1 MVFWMRILRLIL
13 MIIIKFI
20 GLIFSI
26 EIILM
31 RYWRIYVIYERFVKF
46 KDIVCVFF
54 ELFLCFC
61 GEDFVERKVE
71 Y

>member
-1 MVFWMRILRLIL
+1 

-31 RYWRIYVIYERFVKF
+31 GYWRIYVIYERFVKF